1 MNAETHYSTL
11 GVAEDAS
18 QDEIKKAYRKLAKEN
33 HPDKGGDE
41 ETFKKISVAYDT
53 IGDEEKRQQY
63 DIQRKNPFGNMGGGS
78 FANDFQEFY
87 NSMFGNRRQE
97 QRVHTTNLTVEIG
110 VLESYLS
117 PKKSITYKRKASCDT
132 CVGTGGDKRIC
143 QTCQGSGQIVRQMGS
158 GMFIQMVATTCP
170 GCAGAG
176 QLITNPCFVCNGT
189 GTKDEMKSVEVRIPH
204 GIDDGQFFKLQ
215 GMGDFR
221 NGVYGDLLV
230 RISMQKQDNFEK
242 YGNHLIY
249 NVYFDLDDLKKDSFE
264 IPHPDGNLTIKFPN
278 QIDTSKPLRVKG
290 KGFKTDT
297 IGDMMVNQ
305 FVKFYRD

>member
-1 MNAETHYSTL
+1 MNNDTHYSVL
-11 GVAEDAS
+11 GVAEDAP

-53 IGDEEKRQQY
+53 IGDEEKRKQY
-63 DIQRKNPFGNMGGGS
+63 DMQRTNPFANMGGSG
-78 FANDFQEFY
+78 FANDFREFY
-87 NSMFGNRRQE
+87 NSMFGGRQE
-97 QRVHTTNLTVEIG
+97 PRVHTTNLTVEIG

-117 PKKSITYKRKASCDT
+117 PKKNITYKRKTSCDT
-132 CVGTGGDKRIC
+132 CTGTGGDKRVC
-143 QTCQGSGQIVRQMGS
+143 ATCQGSGQIVRQMGS
-158 GMFIQMVATTCP
+158 GMFVQMVATTCP
-170 GCAGAG
+170 GCGGRGEIIINA
-176 QLITNPCFVCNGT
+176 CFVCNGS
-189 GTKDEMKSVEVRIPH
+189 GTKDEMKSVEVKIPH
-204 GIDDGQFFKLQ
+204 GIDEGQFFKLQ

-230 RISMQKQDNFEK
+230 KIRIQKQDNFEK

-264 IPHPDGNLTIKFPN
+264 IPHPDGSLTIKFPN
-278 QIDTSKPLRVKG
+278 QVDTSKPLRVKG